1 MAVRQANRNK
11 LLRKLLLRNNGGAGR
26 MWASLISLCIGT
38 TLLLLSVMI
47 WWNFQQL
54 LEGREANDSLGS
66 TFLPVSKKI
75 TNSMM
80 GKKGASLFST
90 QEIEGL
96 KAAPQVQDVG
106 QLTSNRF
113 PVYAVLNANVGFAT
127 DMFLEAVPD
136 RFIDNKPEDWY
147 WQPSSQRVPL
157 IVSAQFLDLYNYG
170 FAPSQGLPQLS
181 ESSIMSLAFELRVG
195 PRERPEVYTARV
207 VGFSDRITSVLVPQ
221 SFIDYGNQ
229 LYTGQVTIPPSR
241 LIVKTKDPSDKNF
254 VHFLEEKGYNT
265 NSEQLRWNK
274 VRVIVEIVTAATGLL
289 AILLLGIGALV
300 FVLFIELTISKAQ
313 ASITLLLELG
323 YSPRYLSIF
332 MIRRFFPMLIATLLV
347 SMGLATLAQI
357 LSSDFIKT
365 QNLIISGIPGWPV
378 WAALGIST
386 LFLLT
391 LVSRSIIKAIAR
403 N

>member
-136 RFIDNKPEDWY
+136 RFIDNKPED
-147 WQPSSQRVPL
+147 
-157 IVSAQFLDLYNYG
+157 
-170 FAPSQGLPQLS
+170 
-181 ESSIMSLAFELRVG
+181 
-195 PRERPEVYTARV
+195 RECR
-207 VGFSDRITSVLVPQ
+207 
-221 SFIDYGNQ
+221 
-229 LYTGQVTIPPSR
+229 
-241 LIVKTKDPSDKNF
+241 
-254 VHFLEEKGYNT
+254 
-265 NSEQLRWNK
+265 
-274 VRVIVEIVTAATGLL
+274 
-289 AILLLGIGALV
+289 
-300 FVLFIELTISKAQ
+300 
-313 ASITLLLELG
+313 
-323 YSPRYLSIF
+323 
-332 MIRRFFPMLIATLLV
+332 
-347 SMGLATLAQI
+347 
-357 LSSDFIKT
+357 
-365 QNLIISGIPGWPV
+365 
-378 WAALGIST
+378 
-386 LFLLT
+386 
-391 LVSRSIIKAIAR
+391 
-403 N
+403 

>member
-1 MAVRQANRNK
+1 MAVRQKNRNK
-11 LLRKLLLRNNGGAGR
+11 LLRKLLLRNNNSSGR
-26 MWASLISLCIGT
+26 LWASLISLCIGT

-54 LEGREANDSLGS
+54 LAGREENDSLGS
-66 TFLPVSKKI
+66 TFLSVSKKI
-75 TNSMM
+75 TNDMM

-90 QEIEGL
+90 ADIDAL

-106 QLTSNRF
+106 MLTANRF
-113 PVYAVLNANVGFAT
+113 PVYAVLNAEVGFAT
-127 DMFLEAVPD
+127 DMFIEAVPD

-147 WQPSSQRVPL
+147 WQPSSRQVPL
-157 IVSAQFLDLYNYG
+157 IVSAQFLDLYNFG

-181 ESSIMSLAFELRVG
+181 ESSIMSFAFELRVG
-195 PRERPEVYTARV
+195 PREHQDVYLARV

-241 LIVKTKDPSDKNF
+241 LIVKTKDPSDKAF
-254 VHFLEEKGYNT
+254 VQYLEDKKYNT

-274 VRVIVEIVTAATGLL
+274 VRTIVEIVTAATGLL

-313 ASITLLLELG
+313 ASLTLLLELG

-332 MIRRFFPMLIATLLV
+332 MMRRFFPLLIVT
-347 SMGLATLAQI
+347 
-357 LSSDFIKT
+357 
-365 QNLIISGIPGWPV
+365 LIISMGMATVGQMLCAEFVKSQNLVISNVPGWPV
-378 WAALGIST
+378 WAALGVSAV
-386 LFLLT
+386 FLLV
-391 LVSRSIIKAIAR
+391 LVSRSIVKAIAK
-403 N
+403 